1 MSGDCEVWIDGD
13 LVFGAFAAAG
23 AAFAF
28 ILYQELTM
36 MRRRKRK
43 KRSDTWQDFIA
54 LGKFRS
60 FRITLDNFK

>member
-28 ILYQELTM
+28 ILYQTLTM
-36 MRRRKRK
+36 MRRRKRNTQ
-43 KRSDTWQDFIA
+43 SNHWQDFIT
-54 LGKFRS
+54 LGNFES
-60 FRITLDNFK
+60 FG

>member
-43 KRSDTWQDFIA
+43 KRSDNWQDFIT
-54 LGKFRS
+54 LG
-60 FRITLDNFK
+60 NFESLKLN